1 MFSFL
6 QKFYIHVIHIISQI
20 TQTHIIYYLF
30 KQLFPHVFCLLY
42 ISIAMHLITPVGDID
57 ILLDSP

>member
-1 MFSFL
+1 MFSYL

-20 TQTHIIYYLF
+20 TQAHKIYYLF
-30 KQLFPHVFCLLY
+30 KQLFPHFFVYFTLAL
-42 ISIAMHLITPVGDID
+42 AMYLITPVGDID